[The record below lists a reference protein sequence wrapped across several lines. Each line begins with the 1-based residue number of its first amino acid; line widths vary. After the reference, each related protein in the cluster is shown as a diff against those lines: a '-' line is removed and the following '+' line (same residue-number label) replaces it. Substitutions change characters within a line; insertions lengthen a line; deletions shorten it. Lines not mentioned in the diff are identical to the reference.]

1 MTRMQRREVLKAA
14 AAAAVA
20 PIVLPSRL
28 LGAAA
33 PSEQLKIA
41 VIGLGGRARGVI
53 GDGLRC
59 PDYRLAA
66 VCDIFKPRVDS
77 YVAQFNKDHADAP
90 IKGYTRISEMLD
102 REKLDGVMVQTT
114 THARAWCVIQCL
126 KRGINTYIEKPMC
139 LTIEEGRAMVDAARK
154 HKCVTQV
161 GTQQRSIPLNNWA
174 CDLIQGGAIGKV
186 RVVEAPNFIGP
197 MEWDNKPAQ
206 KMPDGGSDDW
216 WDVWT
221 NAAQLRPYHQELHYG
236 WARWSDYD
244 AGGLCFGV
252 SGWGT
257 HSYDQVQRG
266 LGTSDTAPT
275 AILLEEKMETR
286 DSGRFGQR
294 QIGDD
299 ETGAPYYGM
308 AKLSG
313 PRARITMRYANGAE
327 LRLHLDGDRGP
338 GLGCIFVG
346 TGGKIEVNR
355 DKISANP
362 KELLARDDRPKTLD
376 ELGFSETQLHIQNW
390 LDCIKSREKANAD
403 VEYGH
408 YSTMI
413 CNLVNAVRETGLVG
427 KTLQW
432 DPKAERF
439 TNCDE
444 ANENR
449 WIKRPRR
456 KGYELDV

>member
-1 MTRMQRREVLKAA
+1 
-14 AAAAVA
+14 
-20 PIVLPSRL
+20 
-28 LGAAA
+28 
-33 PSEQLKIA
+33 
-41 VIGLGGRARGVI
+41 
-53 GDGLRC
+53 
-59 PDYRLAA
+59 
-66 VCDIFKPRVDS
+66 
-77 YVAQFNKDHADAP
+77 
-90 IKGYTRISEMLD
+90 
-102 REKLDGVMVQTT
+102 TT

-126 KRGINTYIEKPMC
+126 KRGIDTYIEKPMC

-154 HKCVTQV
+154 YKCVTQV

-174 CDLIQGGAIGKV
+174 CDLIQAGAIGKV

-197 MEWDNKPAQ
+197 MEWDDKPAQ
-206 KMPDGGSDDW
+206 QMPDGGSDDW
-216 WDVWT
+216 WDIWT
-221 NAAQLRPYHQELHYG
+221 NAAELRPYHQELHYG

-346 TGGKIEVNR
+346 TSGKIEVNR

-362 KELLARDDRPKTLD
+362 KQLLAGDDRPKTLG
-376 ELGFSETQLHIQNW
+376 ELGFSETQPHIQNW

>member
-1 MTRMQRREVLKAA
+1 M
-14 AAAAVA
+14 
-20 PIVLPSRL
+20 
-28 LGAAA
+28 
-33 PSEQLKIA
+33 KIA

-59 PDYRLAA
+59 PDYRLAGGLRH
-66 VCDIFKPRVDS
+66 FQTRVDS

-244 AGGLCFGV
+244 AGELCFGV

-299 ETGAPYYGM
+299 ETGQPYYGM

-313 PRARITMRYANGAE
+313 PARGSRCATPTRRIAPPSGWRSRARAGLHFRGNRRQDRGQSRQDLGQSQGAPRQGRSAEDARRTRFLGDPAAHPE
-327 LRLHLDGDRGP
+327 LARLHQ
-338 GLGCIFVG
+338 V
-346 TGGKIEVNR
+346 V
-355 DKISANP
+355 
-362 KELLARDDRPKTLD
+362 
-376 ELGFSETQLHIQNW
+376 
-390 LDCIKSREKANAD
+390 
-403 VEYGH
+403 
-408 YSTMI
+408 
-413 CNLVNAVRETGLVG
+413 
-427 KTLQW
+427 
-432 DPKAERF
+432 
-439 TNCDE
+439 
-444 ANENR
+444 
-449 WIKRPRR
+449 R
-456 KGYELDV
+456 KGECGRRAGHFRR